1 MKVLFSILFLAA
13 AFCASGAKFEPGVA
27 GQALRGRVGVPYDS
41 EKITPKGGSAAFWFK
56 LDKTPSELRNAMPLC
71 FGTVGA
77 GWCYTRFDRGAL
89 GINFKV
95 GKGFS
100 GTSCPVAALAPGEWH
115 HAVFVWGIRKE
126 QGFLRIYV
134 DGELKLFQ
142 RLELPEKFSPGKF
155 AVGYNS
161 GHWKSPDFPGVLDE
175 IAIFDMPIPEETV
188 KKLYETGRK
197 GASLPETPGM
207 LLYLP
212 FDGNTTA
219 KTGVS
224 ASEEVRTKCLRAA
237 ARKTK
242 VKKYPDEIE
251 FRYSFTAP
259 CPEEKLPGALNDGN
273 DASGVHW
280 RQRSIAVIGEF
291 DGTVDV
297 AEIEITTRKATK
309 WYLLKQLRVSWDDGS
324 GNFCDPAIVDTYAKG
339 KPIGKALVD
348 DTCRTYVYSV
358 KNPGKMCR
366 FKVVP
371 VGDGYFGINEIRV
384 RAKK

>member
-1 MKVLFSILFLAA
+1 MKHLFCTLLLAA
-13 AFCASGAKFEPGVA
+13 AVCAPGAKFEPGIA
-27 GQALRGRVGVPYDS
+27 GQALRGRTGVVYDN
-41 EKITPKGGSAAFWFK
+41 EKITPKGASAAFWFK
-56 LDKTPSELRNAMPLC
+56 LDKSPAELRHAMPLC
-71 FGTVGA
+71 FGTVGT
-77 GWCYTRFDRGAL
+77 GWCYLRFDRGTL
-89 GINFKV
+89 GAYFKKS
-95 GKGFS
+95 KGS
-100 GTSCPVAALAPGEWH
+100 SEVNCSVADVAPGEWH
-115 HAVFVWGIRKE
+115 HAAFVWGIRKE
-126 QGFLRIYV
+126 RGFMRIYL
-134 DGELKLFQ
+134 DGKLKVFRQLT
-142 RLELPEKFSPGKF
+142 LPEKFSPGKL

-161 GHWKSPDFPGVLDE
+161 GHWKGPDFPGLLDE

-188 KKLYETGRK
+188 KNLYETGKK

-219 KTGVS
+219 KTGTS
-224 ASEEVRTKCLRAA
+224 APEEVRTKNLRAA

-259 CPEEKLPGALNDGN
+259 CPEEELPGYLNDG
-273 DASGVHW
+273 DDSSGVYWH
-280 RQRSIAVIGEF
+280 QRSIAVIGEF

-297 AEIEITTRKATK
+297 AEIEISTRKFSK

-324 GNFCDPAIVDTYAKG
+324 GNFCDPAVVDTYAKG
-339 KPIGKALVD
+339 KPISKAQVD
-348 DTCRTYVYSV
+348 ETCRSYVYSV

-366 FKVVP
+366 FRIDP